1 MKHHKILYSK
11 EAFRDLDEIW
21 EYIASVLQNR
31 SAASRMIDRILDTV
45 DQLKEFPKIG
55 ALLSSIADIESDYRF
70 LVTENYLTFY
80 RTDGSNIYIDRIL
93 YGRRDYLRVL
103 FEKPEESS
111 HHD

>member
-21 EYIASVLQNR
+21 DHIAFVLQNR
-31 SAASRMIDRILDTV
+31 SAADRTIDRILDAV
-45 DQLKEFPKIG
+45 DQLREFPEIG
-55 ALLSSIADIESDYRF
+55 ARLSSVADIESDYRF

-103 FEKPEESS
+103 FETPEESS

>member
-1 MKHHKILYSK
+1 MKHHKILYSR
-11 EAFRDLDEIW
+11 EALRDLDEIR
-21 EYIASVLQNR
+21 EYIAFVLQNR
-31 SAASRMIDRILDTV
+31 SAANRTINRILDAV
-45 DQLKEFPKIG
+45 EQLRKFTEMG

-80 RTDGSNIYIDRIL
+80 RTDDSNIYVDRIL

-103 FEKPEESS
+103 FEKPEESG

>member
-11 EAFRDLDEIW
+11 EAFRDLNEIW
-21 EYIASVLQNR
+21 EYIAFVLQNR
-31 SAASRMIDRILDTV
+31 SAASRTIDRILDAV
-45 DQLKEFPKIG
+45 DQLREFPEMG

-80 RTDGSNIYIDRIL
+80 RTGDNNIYIDRIL

-103 FEKPEESS
+103 FERSEENS
-111 HHD
+111 HHG

>member
-1 MKHHKILYSK
+1 MKHHKILYSR
-11 EAFRDLDEIW
+11 EALRDLDEIW
-21 EYIASVLQNR
+21 EYIAFVLQNR
-31 SAASRMIDRILDTV
+31 SAASRMIDRILDAA
-45 DQLKEFPKIG
+45 DQLEEFPEIG

-80 RTDGSNIYIDRIL
+80 RTGDNNIYIDRIL

-103 FEKPEESS
+103 FEKPEESG